1 LKYEIKVRIDEK
13 EENKVIFERVH
24 RYKGL
29 EAPIII
35 LTNID
40 KFNLNEIGLIY
51 TVLTR
56 ASVALYILGTKEDLG
71 KLQIVPDNILK
82 VA

>member
-1 LKYEIKVRIDEK
+1 LLSDPSIPRFIFVSGPCRQDGPLLELYIKAGI
-13 EENKVIFERVH
+13 N
-24 RYKGL
+24 
-29 EAPIII
+29 
-35 LTNID
+35 NID

-56 ASVALYILGTKEDLG
+56 ASVALDILGTKEDLG